1 MIIRTLCYF
10 PPAKGRRSESAG
22 RSIRDS
28 LNGFR
33 SRLLTI
39 SLAAFAMQS
48 LPLII
53 PLAFHRFLPLLM
65 EESGLAT
72 VRWQALASIL
82 ALTITV
88 ATLRSLAAFYF
99 LAEAGRT
106 GHQLVA
112 SLRELAFAQL
122 MRLPVRYVERRG
134 SGRIL
139 LRFIGDT
146 DALRNWFSKTGPK
159 SVADGATAALIIG
172 SLLWLN
178 WKLSLVLVVPLML
191 TGVVIATFAGP
202 IRQKTRNARGR
213 QAQFTGFVQSQLGN
227 IRSSKLA
234 DAQDPSR
241 TEFRSQV
248 AEVSLLNADRDRDAA
263 KLQALAEFS
272 IFCSLPLL
280 VLAGLPLVWSNRLAA
295 SELVVF
301 VWLTL
306 HLIALLRSSFSAFV
320 IQQKALV
327 SVQRLYVLL
336 SRSAEKGR
344 SGKSVGCEFQTLS
357 LFLDDQRYDFS
368 KGIHEAPEEV
378 DAARLVAVLHGFEP
392 STKMMTTIDEL
403 PIDQIE
409 LSLRRRMIGYLPAAP
424 EGAILAGSTEWKE
437 LKILIVEG
445 SFSSLGAIERGHVE
459 QLAERSIVLFAPRGP
474 ALLQS
479 EGTKGSVPNGTVVDI
494 KWFRRCLYHH

>member
-1 MIIRTLCYF
+1 MIIRSLCYF
-10 PPAKGRRSESAG
+10 PLVKGSRSGSAG
-22 RSIRDS
+22 RSIRQV

-33 SRLLTI
+33 PRLLKI

-48 LPLII
+48 LPLFI
-53 PLAFHRFLPLLM
+53 PFAFHRFLPLLM
-65 EESGLAT
+65 EESDFSR
-72 VRWQALASIL
+72 VRWQALVSLL
-82 ALTITV
+82 ALTVTV
-88 ATLRSLAAFYF
+88 ATLRSLAAFYY

-159 SVADGATAALIIG
+159 FVADCATAVLLVG

-178 WKLSLVLVVPLML
+178 WKLSLVLLVPILA

-202 IRQKTRNARGR
+202 IRKKTRDARGR
-213 QAQFTGFVQSQLGN
+213 QAKFTGFVQTQLGN

-234 DAQDPSR
+234 DAQDPTR

-248 AEVSLLNADRDRDAA
+248 AEVSSLNADRDRDAA
-263 KLQALAEFS
+263 KLEALAEFS
-272 IFCSLPLL
+272 ILFSLPLL

-301 VWLTL
+301 IWLTL
-306 HLIALLRSSFSAFV
+306 HLIALLRSSLSAFV

-336 SRSAEKGR
+336 SRSAERGR
-344 SGKSVGCEFQTLS
+344 SAKTVSADFQTLS
-357 LFLDDQRYDFS
+357 LFCNNQTYDFG
-368 KGIHEAPEEV
+368 KGIHEAPKGV
-378 DAARLVAVLHGFEP
+378 DAAKLISVLHGFEP
-392 STKMMTTIDEL
+392 SSEMALTIDEL

-409 LSLRRRMIGYLPAAP
+409 LGQRRRLIWCCPAATAKGDFLTSRA
-424 EGAILAGSTEWKE
+424 ELKE

-445 SFSSLGAIERGHVE
+445 SLSSMGALEPGQIKQFAERG
-459 QLAERSIVLFAPRGP
+459 IVLFAPGRP
-474 ALLQS
+474 AP
-479 EGTKGSVPNGTVVDI
+479 TAACVVAVGSASD
-494 KWFRRCLYHH
+494 

>member
-1 MIIRTLCYF
+1 MIIRSLCYF
-10 PPAKGRRSESAG
+10 PPVKGSRSESAG
-22 RSIRDS
+22 RSIREI

-33 SRLLTI
+33 SRLLSI

-48 LPLII
+48 LPLLI
-53 PLAFHRFLPLLM
+53 PFALHRFLPLLM
-65 EESGLAT
+65 EGSDFSR
-72 VRWQALASIL
+72 VRWQELLSLL
-82 ALTITV
+82 ALTVTV

-122 MRLPVRYVERRG
+122 MRLPVRYVEQRG

-159 SVADGATAALIIG
+159 LVADCATAALIIG

-178 WKLSLVLVVPLML
+178 WTLSLVLVVPLL
-191 TGVVIATFAGP
+191 VTGVVMATFAGR

-213 QAQFTGFVQSQLGN
+213 QAQFTGFVQTQLGN
-227 IRSSKLA
+227 MRSSKLA
-234 DAQDPSR
+234 DARDPTR
-241 TEFRSQV
+241 TEFRSRV
-248 AEVSLLNADRDRDAA
+248 AEVSSLNADRDRDAA
-263 KLQALAEFS
+263 KLEALAEFS
-272 IFCSLPLL
+272 IYFSLPLL
-280 VLAGLPLVWSNRLAA
+280 VLAGLPLVWSSRLSA
-295 SELVVF
+295 SELIVF

-306 HLIALLRSSFSAFV
+306 HLIALLRSCFSAFV

-344 SGKSVGCEFQTLS
+344 SAKSVSSEFQTLS
-357 LFLDDQRYDFS
+357 LFLDNQRYDFS
-368 KGIHEAPEEV
+368 KGIHEAPEGV
-378 DAARLVAVLHGFEP
+378 DAAGLVAVLHGFELF
-392 STKMMTTIDEL
+392 SEMAITIDEL

-409 LSLRRRMIGYLPAAP
+409 LGQRRRLIGYFPAAT
-424 EGAILAGSTEWKE
+424 EGEILASSIELKE
-437 LKILIVEG
+437 LKILIVERNL
-445 SFSSLGAIERGHVE
+445 SSLGALEQGQIK
-459 QLAERSIVLFAPRGP
+459 QLAERGIVLIAPLRRNP
-474 ALLQS
+474 AAACVVAV
-479 EGTKGSVPNGTVVDI
+479 GSAPV
-494 KWFRRCLYHH
+494 